1 MKNLALFIQKS
12 EEKTAVYSGFIYIW
26 YDTKRK
32 KFYIGSHKGHV
43 VDNNQ
48 DGFYWLNKNNYFYA

>member
-1 MKNLALFIQKS
+1 MIKNLTLFI
-12 EEKTAVYSGFIYIW
+12 EESKESTAVYSGFIYIW

-32 KFYIGSHKGHV
+32 